1 LDIKAETVPL
11 NTSERE
17 ELKVANDKISKLRR
31 DEELKWAQR
40 AKVKHVQEGGNNTK
54 YFHLTANGKHR
65 RKKIF
70 QLEQNDGTIISQ
82 ENIKKYIT
90 GFYKNLF
97 GPPSK
102 NYFSLLEDEIHD
114 IPQLSQVEN
123 EILIADFTEEEVCEA
138 IMNMEKNKAPG
149 PDGFPVEFYQTFWSI
164 LKDDVMKM
172 FVNFQQGNLQLFKLN
187 YGTIILLPEKE
198 NAIQIQ
204 QYRPICLLNVSFK
217 IFTKVGTNRVT
228 RVAHTVIR
236 PTQTAFM
243 PGRHILEGV
252 LILHETIHE
261 LHRKKMDGVLLK
273 IDFEKAYDKVKWPFY
288 NKFCV

>member
-11 NTSERE
+11 NTFERE

-31 DEELKWAQR
+31 DEEIKWAQR

-54 YFHLTANGKHR
+54 YYHLIANGKHR

-70 QLEQNDGTIISQ
+70 QLEQNEGTIIGQ

-97 GPPSK
+97 GPPSE

-123 EILIADFTEEEVCEA
+123 EILTADFTEEEVCEA
-138 IMNMEKNKAPG
+138 IMNMEKNEAPG
-149 PDGFPVEFYQTFWSI
+149 PDGFPAEFYQTFWSI

-172 FVNFQQGNLQLFKLN
+172 FVNFQQGNLH
-187 YGTIILLPEKE
+187 
-198 NAIQIQ
+198 
-204 QYRPICLLNVSFK
+204 SSS
-217 IFTKVGTNRVT
+217 
-228 RVAHTVIR
+228 
-236 PTQTAFM
+236 
-243 PGRHILEGV
+243 
-252 LILHETIHE
+252 
-261 LHRKKMDGVLLK
+261 
-273 IDFEKAYDKVKWPFY
+273 
-288 NKFCV
+288 